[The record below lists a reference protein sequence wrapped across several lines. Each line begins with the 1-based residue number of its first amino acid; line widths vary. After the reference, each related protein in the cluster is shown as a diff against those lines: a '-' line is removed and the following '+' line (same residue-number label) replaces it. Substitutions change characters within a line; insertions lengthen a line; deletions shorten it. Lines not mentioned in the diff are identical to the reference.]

1 MSPSDVDYFGYMTQI
16 CAVDSQHFHTL
27 GLVSKNLV
35 CKKDLLHTVKVALH
49 TNVENGLWSAY
60 ASTVNTLFLALAK
73 YPKNLPKN
81 DL

>member
-49 TNVENGLWSAY
+49 
-60 ASTVNTLFLALAK
+60 
-73 YPKNLPKN
+73 
-81 DL
+81 